1 MYSTTKLIA
10 HMKQKGIKFNIT
22 SENDARVMLEQKN
35 YYFKL
40 TSYRKN
46 FPKIDNQYQ
55 NLDFAYLTDLASI
68 DMQLREYLLDLSLDI
83 EHGIK
88 VKLMSLISNDP
99 SEDGY
104 SIVQDFK
111 AKNGQ
116 SYEKTINYLKK
127 NRYLHDLY
135 EKHHAEPSIWVFFEV
150 MTFGTL
156 SIFVDFYL
164 KRSHKKAVKRIHN
177 YLKFTKNIRNAC
189 AHNNPLLVNLFSER
203 EFLRHPSAP
212 VSTASKEIGIS
223 SQYLNDLKVND
234 LVSLFYL
241 HQTIQSPA
249 LGNHRV
255 RQGKR
260 LINRFHR
267 HSDWYA
273 DNVNITTFIKIL
285 TVLVDYID
293 CN

>member
-1 MYSTTKLIA
+1 MYSTTMLIA
-10 HMKQKGIKFNIT
+10 HMKQKGIKFNIA
-22 SENDARVMLEQKN
+22 SEDDARLMLEQKN

-46 FPKIDNQYQ
+46 FPKIDDQYQ

-68 DMQLREYLLDLSLDI
+68 DMQLREYLLNLSLDI

-111 AKNGQ
+111 AANEQ
-116 SYEKTINYLKK
+116 SYQKTISYLKK

-150 MTFGTL
+150 MTLGTL
-156 SIFVDFYL
+156 SMFVDFYV
-164 KRSHKKAVKRIHN
+164 KRSPVKAVKRIHKF
-177 YLKFTKNIRNAC
+177 LKFTKNIRNAC

-203 EFLRHPSAP
+203 EFLRQPSAP
-212 VSTASKEIGIS
+212 VKSASNTIGIS

-241 HQTIQSPA
+241 HQTLQSPA
-249 LGNHRV
+249 LGKHRV
-255 RQGKR
+255 HQGKR